1 MDRPTAQN
9 SRDLRVRNWLLALL
23 RFSVT
28 LEPADQAA
36 VMAIADEMDRLGFV
50 SKKPEF
56 SFFLRTT
63 TDVCNA
69 IADWEK
75 SGRNDILRLHL
86 ARIDDRRLRRA
97 FLAVFDLESQ
107 GDQSAPQDRRP
118 AVLRSVQSKK
128 RA

>member
-1 MDRPTAQN
+1 
-9 SRDLRVRNWLLALL
+9 
-23 RFSVT
+23 
-28 LEPADQAA
+28 
-36 VMAIADEMDRLGFV
+36 MAIADEIDRLGFV

-69 IADWEK
+69 VADREK
-75 SGRNDILRLHL
+75 SGRKDILRQHL

-107 GDQSAPQDRRP
+107 GDQSAPQDRHP

-128 RA
+128 ARMISSPEEAIFVHRADAGEDRNPK